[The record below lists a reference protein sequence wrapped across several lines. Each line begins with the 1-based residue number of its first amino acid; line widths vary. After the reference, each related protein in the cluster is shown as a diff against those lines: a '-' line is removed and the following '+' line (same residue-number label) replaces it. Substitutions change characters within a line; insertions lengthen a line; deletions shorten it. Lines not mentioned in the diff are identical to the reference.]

1 MMKPHKP
8 RVHLHA
14 MKPYIDIIV
23 SVIRAIAFLM
33 LTTVLYCIW
42 TNSLMPA
49 YAIVVWCVIIMLCCI
64 VLAYNTQITFV
75 RAIVNALQFI
85 TAAVLISLLISVVY
99 YLLSET
105 VIDAISKMLAK

>member
-1 MMKPHKP
+1 MMAQHKP
-8 RVHLHA
+8 RVHLRA
-14 MKPYIDIIV
+14 MKSCIDIIV

-33 LTTVLYCIW
+33 LTTALYCIW

-49 YAIVVWCVIIMLCCI
+49 YAIVVWCVIIVLCCI

-75 RAIVNALQFI
+75 RAIINALQFI
-85 TAAVLISLLISVVY
+85 TVAVLISLLISVVY

-105 VIDAISKMLAK
+105 VIDAINKMLAK

>member
-23 SVIRAIAFLM
+23 SVIRAMAFLM
-33 LTTVLYCIW
+33 LTTALYCVW
-42 TNSLMPA
+42 TNSLLPA
-49 YAIVVWCVIIMLCCI
+49 YAIVVWCIIIMLCCI

-75 RAIVNALQFI
+75 CAIVNALRFI
-85 TAAVLISLLISVVY
+85 VVAVLISLLISVVY

-105 VIDAISKMLAK
+105 VIDAIIKMLAK